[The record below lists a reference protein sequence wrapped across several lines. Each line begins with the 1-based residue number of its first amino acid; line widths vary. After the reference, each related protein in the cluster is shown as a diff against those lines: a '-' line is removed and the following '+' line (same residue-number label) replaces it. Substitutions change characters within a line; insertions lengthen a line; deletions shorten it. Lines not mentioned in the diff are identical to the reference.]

1 MTKIKDVMH
10 TGDPNA
16 VVGESSC
23 FRDILEEMNAK
34 RLGAVSVVDDKHRLV
49 GLITDGDVRRLLLK
63 TQDPLPELFMR
74 NVTRIMGRDPKT
86 ISPEA
91 NLEECLKVL
100 EKYSFWVVP
109 VVDENKVLLGMVHMH
124 PLLKAMAKQ

>member
-124 PLLKAMAKQ
+124 PLLKAIAKQ